1 MAICCTEGLVPVR
14 KLGVAGFLLFLNIF
28 LPGFGTI
35 FSGCCAKKEEKDKE
49 EELEK
54 LKEN

>member
-35 FSGCCAKKEEKDKE
+35 FSGCCAKKDEKDKE